1 MAMNRF
7 TNKYHRDIPHKPK
20 KDKTMNDKTI
30 EGIQSELKMFYQRH
44 EEVVKTLGHINTEIR
59 LLEDELKEL
68 VKSVNAHHRLIQPQ
82 TWQICSASTRRND
95 T

>member
-20 KDKTMNDKTI
+20 KDKTMTDKTI
-30 EGIQSELKMFYQRH
+30 EGIQSELKMYYQRH

-68 VKSVNAHHRLIQPQ
+68 VEKRE
-82 TWQICSASTRRND
+82 SASPFDSAANMANMLNINKKE
-95 T
+95 